1 VPFRQP
7 AFGDRRC
14 HAVAERIRSFV
25 AGERLQPGDRLG
37 REEDLAREFGVSR
50 PTLREALRMLSSEH
64 LVRATKGPG
73 GGIFVAATPEQGI
86 ELSVNTAVA
95 TMLDAHSIGL
105 DELLETRMLLE
116 VPLAGLAAVGESE
129 QDVIVLRAL
138 VDEVN
143 EAAADHDRML
153 EADARLHHLIAQI
166 ADNRLA
172 GAFSGWIVD
181 VLQPRLAAVIE
192 PAVVVSVIADSTVIC
207 SRRSCGATRVP
218 PSGRCESISCTC
230 ATWSTPSSG
239 PDVPAHKLELGSRRR
254 PGAHS
259 PVSASA

>member
-1 VPFRQP
+1 MTPPFGGVDAAP
-7 AFGDRRC
+7 SPSTS

-25 AGERLQPGDRLG
+25 AGERLQPGHRLG

-86 ELSVNTAVA
+86 ELSVSAAVA
-95 TMLDAHSIGL
+95 TMLDAQSIGL
-105 DELLETRMLLE
+105 DELLETRMLIE
-116 VPLAGLAAVGESE
+116 VPLAGLAAARASE
-129 QDVIVLRAL
+129 QDVVVLRAL
-138 VDEVN
+138 GEEVN
-143 EAAADHDRML
+143 DAATDHDRML
-153 EADARLHHLIAQI
+153 EADARLHHVIARI

-192 PAVVVSVIADSTVIC
+192 PAVVVSVIAEQHRDL
-207 SRRSCGATRVP
+207 
-218 PSGRCESISCTC
+218 
-230 ATWSTPSSG
+230 
-239 PDVPAHKLELGSRRR
+239 LEAIARGD
-254 PGAHS
+254 PGAAERAMREHLVYVRDVVNAVERS
-259 PVSASA
+259 GQTGA

>member
-1 VPFRQP
+1 MTPPFGGVDAAASP
-7 AFGDRRC
+7 STS

-50 PTLREALRMLSSEH
+50 PTLREALRLLSSEH

-73 GGIFVAATPEQGI
+73 GGIFVAATPAQGI
-86 ELSVNTAVA
+86 ELSVNAAVA

-116 VPLAGLAAVGESE
+116 VPLAGLAAARATE

-138 VDEVN
+138 VEEVN
-143 EAAADHDRML
+143 EAATDHDRTL
-153 EADARLHHLIAQI
+153 EADARVHHLIAQI

-181 VLQPRLAAVIE
+181 VLQPRVAAVIE
-192 PAVVVSVIADSTVIC
+192 PAVVVSVIADQHRDLLEAIARGDPSAAERAMREHLVYVRDVVNAVER
-207 SRRSCGATRVP
+207 SRQTGA
-218 PSGRCESISCTC
+218 
-230 ATWSTPSSG
+230 
-239 PDVPAHKLELGSRRR
+239 
-254 PGAHS
+254 
-259 PVSASA
+259 